1 MPTTEDRELLEHP
14 LLSPVPTGRLIQFAF
29 VVLFLGAHA
38 VLFVIAPAAVM
49 RFPTTVAFA
58 LVLAATAV
66 TFSPALRGKV
76 FHPLMALIPLA
87 DFAAIAITRIDQAGG
102 VTNPAVM
109 MLTLP
114 AIWLGLIGGRMAIVG
129 LIVGVLGVI
138 APDIH
143 LLATTGELDPIA
155 QRTVMLVII
164 FPIAMTFASTVA
176 STLARTLHD
185 RQHRLIAEQRRRA
198 EAAREIERGR
208 RLLSMTLDTLDVA
221 VIITTPD
228 GKPLLLNRALRE
240 NPLVL
245 RAGGGDAWSGFLR
258 VPTFHFDG
266 REPVAADDKVLARV
280 IRGER
285 VKDRVVWAGDPQ
297 SGQRALA
304 VSANTV
310 HTSDGDHLAN
320 VIAIADVT
328 PLVETLEV
336 KKDFLA
342 AVSHELRTPLTMLSG
357 VLDLIRDD
365 GLFPDGPAQG
375 WLTVM
380 DRNIARQRRL
390 VDDLLMVASSDR
402 APLALRVRRAALGPI
417 AREACAAATV
427 EAERAGVRLAW
438 RGDEAHGVF
447 DPERIAQILDNLITN
462 AIRHSATGGDITV
475 ETLED
480 SDRLSL
486 RVSDAGRGMTDEEL
500 DHAFDRFYR
509 STASAE
515 AAVPGTGLGLPIVK
529 LIAEAHGGEVHLRNA
544 TGGGLSATVVVPRKP
559 YGDFPSPSS
568 PPDSIDAP

>member
-1 MPTTEDRELLEHP
+1 MPTTDDRELLDHP

-38 VLFVIAPAAVM
+38 VLLVIAPAAVM
-49 RFPTTVAFA
+49 RSTTIVALT
-58 LVLAATAV
+58 LVVAATAV
-66 TFSPALRGKV
+66 TFSPALRGTV
-76 FHPLMALIPLA
+76 FHPLMSLIPLA
-87 DFAAIAITRIDQAGG
+87 DFAGIAITRIDQAGG

-114 AIWLGLIGGRMAIVG
+114 AIWLGLIGGRTAIVC

-143 LLATTGELDPIA
+143 LLATASELDPIA

-164 FPIAMTFASTVA
+164 FPVAMAFASTVA
-176 STLARTLHD
+176 ATLARTLHD
-185 RQHRLIAEQRRRA
+185 RQSRLIAEQRRRT

-221 VIITTPD
+221 VVITTPD

-245 RAGGGDAWSGFLR
+245 RAGGGDAWTGFLR
-258 VPTFHFDG
+258 VPTFDFDT
-266 REPVAADDKVLARV
+266 REPITADDKALARV
-280 IRGER
+280 MRGER
-285 VKDRVVWAGDPQ
+285 VRDRVVWAGDPDER
-297 SGQRALA
+297 QRALA

-320 VIAIADVT
+320 VIAVADVT

-336 KKDFLA
+336 KKEFLA

-365 GLFPDGPAQG
+365 GLFPDGPARG

-380 DRNIARQRRL
+380 ERNIARQRRL

-402 APLALRVRRAALGPI
+402 APLTLRVRRAALGPI
-417 AREACAAATV
+417 AREACAAASV
-427 EAERAGVRLAW
+427 EAERAGVRLVW
-438 RGDEAHGVF
+438 RGDDAHGVF
-447 DPERIAQILDNLITN
+447 DPQRIAQVLDNLITN
-462 AIRHSATGGDITV
+462 AIRHSATGGDVTV
-475 ETLED
+475 ETSTDNTL
-480 SDRLSL
+480 LSL
-486 RVSDAGRGMTDEEL
+486 RVTDAGRGMTDEEL

-529 LIAEAHGGEVHLRNA
+529 LIAEAHGGEVHLCNA
-544 TGGGLSATVVVPRKP
+544 AGGGLSATVVLPRTP
-559 YGDFPSPSS
+559 YGDDPSPSS
-568 PPDSIDAP
+568 PPHSVDEP